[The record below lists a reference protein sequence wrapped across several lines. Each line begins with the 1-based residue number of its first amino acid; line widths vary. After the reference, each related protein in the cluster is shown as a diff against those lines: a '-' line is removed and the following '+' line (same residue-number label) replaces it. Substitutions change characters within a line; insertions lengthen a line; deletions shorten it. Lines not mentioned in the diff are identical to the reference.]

1 MQETTDI
8 PTGDLDSLVTEDF
21 STNLECSEDD
31 ILKTAIESL
40 SGSAGSIGQ
49 LQKTS
54 PKNQRNFASILGGQQ
69 KSPERNFA
77 SLLDPKSN
85 GSPRSFATLL
95 GRQKSPNR
103 LKERNFS
110 SLLPSRNVPSGNSNS
125 KVTLVLKP
133 KVSTVFEN
141 RRKSLIQHCKRSE
154 LRLHFE
160 WTKIHLKMPKMAQIG
175 ECLKT

>member
-110 SLLPSRNVPSGNSNS
+110 SLLPSKNVPSGNSNS

-141 RRKSLIQHCKRSE
+141 HRNSLIQHCERKE
-154 LRLHFE
+154 LHLHFE
-160 WTKIHLKMPKMAQIG
+160 WSKVQ
-175 ECLKT
+175 

>member
-1 MQETTDI
+1 MEDTTHI

-85 GSPRSFATLL
+85 GSPRSFASLL
-95 GRQKSPNR
+95 EQRKKSPNR

-110 SLLPSRNVPSGNSNS
+110 SLLPSRNGPSVNSNS

-133 KVSTVFEN
+133 KVNMLSRLFEFN
-141 RRKSLIQHCKRSE
+141 RFLCDYCKFKFD
-154 LRLHFE
+154 RLD
-160 WTKIHLKMPKMAQIG
+160 LKFAFLG
-175 ECLKT
+175 R